1 MQLFERNF
9 FMTRSNLLALTS
21 AVAFTIAC
29 DSNPIAPSDVIGD
42 TWRLVSLVQ
51 TGSTPVTIDDPTKYT
66 LTFQDDERVG
76 VKSDCNTCGGPFALS
91 DSSLEMG
98 PLACTKVACG
108 EGSQDV
114 AFTRAL
120 DSSRSVSLDD
130 DELTILGEG
139 VRLTF
144 VRD

>member
-1 MQLFERNF
+1 
-9 FMTRSNLLALTS
+9 MTRSNLLALT
-21 AVAFTIAC
+21 AALAFTIAC
-29 DSNPIAPSDVIGD
+29 DNNPVAPSDVIGEA
-42 TWRLVSLVQ
+42 WRLVSLAQ
-51 TGSTPVTIDDPTKYT
+51 TGSTPITIDDPTKYT
-66 LTFQDDERVG
+66 VTFQEDDRVG
-76 VKSDCNTCGGPFALS
+76 VKSDCNTCGGPFSLS
-91 DSSLEMG
+91 ESSIEMG

-120 DSSRSVSLDD
+120 DSSRSIELDD
-130 DELTILGEG
+130 NELTILGEG